1 MFVQNK
7 NLGVFFTENH
17 APPLK
22 FPGDAHV
29 TVIGVGRHGLILQAI
44 CNSDSWRSGQ
54 RYGQQ
59 PRYAWFESLDR
70 LITFT

>member
-1 MFVQNK
+1 M
-7 NLGVFFTENH
+7 
-17 APPLK
+17 PLPEK

-29 TVIGVGRHGLILQAI
+29 DVIGVGRHGLILQTI

-59 PRYAWFESLDR
+59 PRYAWLESLHR
-70 LITFT
+70 LIIFT

>member
-1 MFVQNK
+1 M
-7 NLGVFFTENH
+7 
-17 APPLK
+17 PLPGK

-54 RYGQQ
+54 RYEQQ
-59 PRYAWFESLDR
+59 RRYMPGPNPSTD
-70 LITFT
+70 